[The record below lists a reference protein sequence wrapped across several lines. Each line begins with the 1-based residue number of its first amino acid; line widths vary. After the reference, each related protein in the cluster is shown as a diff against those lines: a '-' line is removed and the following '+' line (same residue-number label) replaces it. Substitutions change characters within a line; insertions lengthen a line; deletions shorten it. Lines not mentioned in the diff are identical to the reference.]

1 MKIGIADR
9 RVRLSF
15 TRSVILRIM
24 ASRLSYRENM
34 PVDFKERRRSVLV
47 SELSPTC
54 PVCFVLMGQDIR
66 DKAKWK
72 KTKNNSREG
81 KHEKENRNWKKK
93 KKRKTSKN
101 TCSGAQKIVS
111 SCERN
116 PRPIT

>member
-34 PVDFKERRRSVLV
+34 LVDFRERRRNVLV

-54 PVCFVLMGQDIR
+54 PVCFVLMGKISETR
-66 DKAKWK
+66 RNGRGK
-72 KTKNNSREG
+72 KTPERRKTRERAQ
-81 KHEKENRNWKKK
+81 KLEEK

-101 TCSGAQKIVS
+101 TCSGTQKIVS